1 MDFSESVIPN
11 LILSFKVTDMSEL
24 FDNNTSFNIDIGFWD
39 TSSVTNMKYMFREA
53 RAFNQDISSWD
64 TSSVTDM
71 NSMFMGGDENN
82 PTTFN
87 QDIGSWDTSNITD
100 FNSMFAYSVFNQD
113 IGSWD
118 TSKIINMYGMFAY
131 SNFNQDIGNWNTSSV
146 TSMGY
151 MFKDASAFNQ
161 NLIEWCVPNFQNQP
175 TDFSTNSSMNYLN
188 LPQWGTCPS
197 YHSIDVTATSNSDYT
212 LNGTDRTGSVS
223 GNDPNLTF
231 NVGDTINFNV
241 DTSNHPFYIQ
251 TAQGTGGEN
260 QASGVNNGGA
270 TSGLVSWT
278 PTEAGTYYYQCS
290 FHSEMVGT
298 ITVNN

>member
-1 MDFSESVIPN
+1 MGFM
-11 LILSFKVTDMSEL
+11 F
-24 FDNNTSFNIDIGFWD
+24 NN
-39 TSSVTNMKYMFREA
+39 
-53 RAFNQDISSWD
+53 
-64 TSSVTDM
+64 
-71 NSMFMGGDENN
+71 
-82 PTTFN
+82 
-87 QDIGSWDTSNITD
+87 
-100 FNSMFAYSVFNQD
+100 
-113 IGSWD
+113 
-118 TSKIINMYGMFAY
+118 
-131 SNFNQDIGNWNTSSV
+131 
-146 TSMGY
+146 
-151 MFKDASAFNQ
+151 ASAFNQ

-175 TDFSTNSSMNYLN
+175 TNFSTNSSMNYLN

-241 DTSNHPFYIQ
+241 DTSNHPFYIK
-251 TAQGTGGEN
+251 TTQGTGGEN
-260 QASGVNNGGA
+260 QVSGVNNGGA